1 MHEVLALREVPTH
14 ETRMSLTGKVVTEVP
29 EHAGMKAAWV
39 RIASGMQAWGFGLDW
54 ATAEANAVQAAEA
67 I

>member
-14 ETRMSLTGKVVTEVP
+14 ETRISLTGKVVTEVP

-39 RIASGMQAWGFGLDW
+39 RIASGMQAWGFGPDW
-54 ATAEANAVQAAEA
+54 KSAEADAILAAES